1 MRKWR
6 TESATYSRMRVCECV
21 AISNNAKQIVFFFL
35 TFSFLWLCQNICSL
49 LLSFFFSCF
58 PIVQWKLLYRAVF
71 RTILLA
77 GSVVGCR
84 RHAVAFPNKNY
95 IEFIHFT
102 WFFDRSAFRQEPKV
116 FQGHFI
122 YCQLATFQKIKE
134 CLQSTGNQRA
144 IFYNK

>member
-6 TESATYSRMRVCECV
+6 TESATYSRMRMCECV

-77 GSVVGCR
+77 RSVVGCR

-102 WFFDRSAFRQEPKV
+102 WFFDRSAFRKY
-116 FQGHFI
+116 FKDILFI
-122 YCQLATFQKIKE
+122 ANWQRFKKIKE
-134 CLQSTGNQRA
+134 CLPSTGNQRA

>member
-21 AISNNAKQIVFFFL
+21 AISNNAKQIVFF
-35 TFSFLWLCQNICSL
+35 L
-49 LLSFFFSCF
+49 LLVFSGFAKIFARCCCRFFSCF

-77 GSVVGCR
+77 RSVVGCR